1 MLTCHKRRKATVT
14 LEGGKPGQQ
23 IGPGFLFDQRLNRH
37 AKERLGIA
45 GTRRQLDVQL
55 DFLEQ
60 LTHLGLPERVG
71 RQQCLAALGLFDI
84 VEDHTGF
91 TQEAVFG
98 FKHWHLAP
106 RAHCQGLW
114 RLAAIESDFLEGQAF
129 FQQGQLDHVV
139 VVADRESVK
148 LEHEVTAS
156 RP

>member
-1 MLTCHKRRKATVT
+1 MLTRHIGCEAAVT
-14 LEGGKPGQQ
+14 LERGKTGQQ
-23 IGPGFLFDQRLNRH
+23 VGTGFFLYQRLDLH
-37 AKERLGIA
+37 TKERLGIA
-45 GTRRQLDVQL
+45 GTRRQFDVQL

-71 RQQCLAALGLFDI
+71 RQQRLAALGLLDI

-91 TQEAVFG
+91 AEEAMFG
-98 FKHWHLAP
+98 FKHRHLAP
-106 RAHCQGLW
+106 RAHFQRLW
-114 RLAAIESDFLEGQAF
+114 RLAAIEGDFLEGQAF

-139 VVADRESVK
+139 VVADRESMK